1 MGMENM
7 MSANL
12 VEKSPEEKMHDKF
25 AELGVSQSSVENDY
39 ALAINNQLMHD
50 DMSLFGQNAEVFSAL
65 TDGIR
70 ERIEKQAKE
79 QFESDGNLKAGNN

>member
-1 MGMENM
+1 
-7 MSANL
+7 
-12 VEKSPEEKMHDKF
+12 
-25 AELGVSQSSVENDY
+25 
-39 ALAINNQLMHD
+39 
-50 DMSLFGQNAEVFSAL
+50 MSLFGQNAEVFSAL